1 MNIIRLCNVSLCKG
15 AETFVI
21 NSMTRINLWIFMK
34 GDTMLTR
41 RFFLGTVG
49 TGLIVGPQVAAAD
62 ALTVQRKRLAVVTTE
77 WRYHSHAWHMAER
90 FLVGYPVHGHWHQP
104 PLEVVGAYVDQTPD
118 NDLSRQRSKEFG
130 FPIYPTIAE
139 TLRCGGG
146 KLAVDAVLIIGEH
159 GNYPKSE
166 YEQTKYPRYE
176 FFKQVTDVFRKDG
189 RAVPVFNDKH
199 LSWNW
204 EWAREMVEISR
215 ELNFAFTAGSSLPV
229 TWRMPAIDMPYDAE
243 VEELMCVSIGSIDSY
258 DFHALEVIQ
267 CMAER
272 RRGGETGVVAMQ
284 ALRGDAVWKAMEADS
299 WAKGGWDPGLF
310 EACLSRS
317 QTLAQPE
324 TFSHRYPTSA
334 QIREWVKDP
343 VVYRFEYA
351 DGVKATMLLM
361 NGLIGDFTFAARLRG
376 ETEPLSTLFYLPPN
390 PNVTYSASLM
400 SKAEETFMTGK
411 SPYPIERTLLTTGLV
426 EAGVRSLGTGQKRI
440 ETPHLAIR
448 YQARRESTFAR
459 S

>member
-1 MNIIRLCNVSLCKG
+1 MFS
-15 AETFVI
+15 
-21 NSMTRINLWIFMK
+21 
-34 GDTMLTR
+34 R
-41 RFFLGTVG
+41 RAFLGTVG
-49 TGLIVGPQVAAAD
+49 TGLIVGPHVAAANGL
-62 ALTVQRKRLAVVTTE
+62 AAQRKRLAVVTTE

-90 FLVGYPVHGHWHQP
+90 FLVGYPVNGHWYRP
-104 PLEVVGAYVDQTPD
+104 PLDVVGAYVDQKPE
-118 NDLSRQRSKEFG
+118 NDLSRKRSEEFG

-139 TLRCGGG
+139 TLRCGGD
-146 KLAVDAVLIIGEH
+146 KLAVDGVLIIGEH
-159 GNYPKSE
+159 GTYPMSE

-176 FFKQVTDVFRKDG
+176 FFKQVSDVFRQDG

-199 LSWNW
+199 LSWKW
-204 EWAREMVEISR
+204 EWAKEMVEISR

-272 RRGGETGVVAMQ
+272 RRGGETGVVSMQ
-284 ALRGDAVWKAMEADS
+284 ALRGDAVWKAMEAGS
-299 WAKGGWDPGLF
+299 WANGGWDSGLF

-324 TFSHRYPTSA
+324 TFSHRYPTPI

-343 VVYRFEYA
+343 IVYRFEYA

-361 NGLIGDFTFAARLRG
+361 NGLVGDFTFAARLKG
-376 ETEPLSTLFYLPPN
+376 APEPLSTLFYLPPT

-426 EAGVRSLGTGQKRI
+426 EAGVRSLGTGQIKL

-448 YQARRESTFAR
+448 YQAPRESTFVR

>member
-1 MNIIRLCNVSLCKG
+1 M
-15 AETFVI
+15 F
-21 NSMTRINLWIFMK
+21 
-34 GDTMLTR
+34 TR
-41 RFFLGTVG
+41 RTFLGTLG
-49 TGLIVGPQVAAAD
+49 AGLVALPSVLAARS
-62 ALTVQRKRLAVVTTE
+62 AAGNRKRLAVVTTE

-90 FLVGYPVHGHWHQP
+90 FLVGYPINGRWHRP
-104 PLEVVGAYVDQTPD
+104 PLDVVAAYVDQRPE
-118 NDLSRQRSKEFG
+118 NDLSRKRSEEFG

-139 TLRCGGG
+139 TLRCGGD

-159 GNYPKSE
+159 GDYPKSE

-176 FFKQVTDVFRKDG
+176 FFKQVTDVFRRDG
-189 RAVPVFNDKH
+189 RSVPVFNDKH
-199 LSWNW
+199 LSWKW
-204 EWAREMVEISR
+204 EWAKEMVEISR
-215 ELNFAFTAGSSLPV
+215 ELKFAFAAGSSLPV
-229 TWRMPAIDMPYDAE
+229 TWRMPAIDMPYGVEA
-243 VEELMCVSIGSIDSY
+243 EELLCVAIGGIDSY

-272 RRGGETGVVAMQ
+272 RRGGETGVVAVQ
-284 ALRGDAVWKAMEADS
+284 ALRGDAVWTAMEAGS
-299 WAKGGWDPGLF
+299 WSDGGWDPRLF

-317 QTLAQPE
+317 QTLAQPD
-324 TFSHRYPTSA
+324 TFSHRYPTPT

-343 VVYRFEYA
+343 IAYRLEYA
-351 DGVKATMLLM
+351 DGVKATMLLL
-361 NGLIGDFTFAARLRG
+361 NGLVGDFTFSARLRG
-376 ETEPLSTLFYLPPN
+376 ESEPLSTLFYLPPN
-390 PNVTYSASLM
+390 PNVVYSAALM

-448 YQARRESTFAR
+448 YQAPRESTFAR